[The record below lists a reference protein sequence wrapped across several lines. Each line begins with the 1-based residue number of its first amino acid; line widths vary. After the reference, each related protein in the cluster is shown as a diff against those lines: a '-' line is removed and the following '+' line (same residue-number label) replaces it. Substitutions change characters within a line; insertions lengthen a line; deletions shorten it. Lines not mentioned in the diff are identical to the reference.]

1 MHAQTTWLICLAA
14 VATVGLLLIVTFSQ
28 GQPTPTK
35 PFYQCPDDYRP
46 KDSFVET
53 CVASR
58 QAWVGEPLQVKLDCL
73 SYAAMHG
80 YCEAIAH

>member
-1 MHAQTTWLICLAA
+1 MPTKVLGAWAVMVCSMTVIALTCAGSCGAA
-14 VATVGLLLIVTFSQ
+14 D
-28 GQPTPTK
+28 PK

-58 QAWVGEPLQVKLDCL
+58 TYFVGEPLQVKLDCL

-80 YCEAIAH
+80 YCEAITP